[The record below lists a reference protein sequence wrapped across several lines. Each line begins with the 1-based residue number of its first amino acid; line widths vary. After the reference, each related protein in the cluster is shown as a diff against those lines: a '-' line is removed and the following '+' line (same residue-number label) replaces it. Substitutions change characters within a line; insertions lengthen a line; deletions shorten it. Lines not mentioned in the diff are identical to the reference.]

1 MELPR
6 ALSGSKELMACPR
19 VASPWTVP
27 TGGSPPGAFDWAGKV
42 AAPATQNKR
51 MAIAKCFQDIAH
63 SSFHAADSNREPL
76 KTIAVGQLD
85 MNGFQPGVFA
95 LEALPEAAATAGNL
109 ECIVMKNDK

>member
-19 VASPWTVP
+19 VASTWTVP

-76 KTIAVGQLD
+76 KTIADGST
-85 MNGFQPGVFA
+85 GYEWIP
-95 LEALPEAAATAGNL
+95 AG
-109 ECIVMKNDK
+109 CICTGSIARGGRDSRQS